1 MNLTGNFGI
10 FCYNGVFHFLNYKEN
25 PMYQLVAIGNALVD
39 TEFKLTDKI
48 LTQTG
53 LTKSNMTLAD
63 TDEQNALF
71 DIVNMH
77 GLTPAKQAGGGSAGN
92 TVACFSALGGTS
104 FYNCRVGHDKHG
116 EFYLSDMA
124 NMGVAIDDDR
134 AKVVGATGTCA
145 VLVTDDGERTMQTN
159 LAVSG
164 QIDESNVVFDVL
176 AGAKYLYLEGY
187 LAMTPSVQSAISRL
201 CQTAKAQGVKIVV
214 SFADPAV
221 VRFAKDGVMSWLVD
235 GVDMIFCNMDEAKLF
250 AKTDD
255 DTQAVHTLLN
265 HAELVVITNGANPTT
280 VADKDSIHLYDVSP
294 ADVVDTNGA
303 GDNFAGAFLYALAQ
317 GVDYQACMAL
327 AGAVAGCVVSQF
339 GARLPKAE
347 YGLIKQTVLG

>member
-1 MNLTGNFGI
+1 
-10 FCYNGVFHFLNYKEN
+10 
-25 PMYQLVAIGNALVD
+25 MYQLVAIGNALVD
-39 TEFKLTDKI
+39 TEFKLTDEI

-63 TDEQNALF
+63 TDEQTALF
-71 DIVNMH
+71 DILNTH

-104 FYNCRVGHDKHG
+104 FYNCRVGHDKRG
-116 EFYLSDMA
+116 VFYLSDMA
-124 NMGVAIDDDR
+124 NMGVAIDGGK
-134 AKVVGATGTCA
+134 AEVAGATGTCA

-164 QIDESNVVFDVL
+164 QIDESNVDFDALV
-176 AGAKYLYLEGY
+176 GAKYLYLEGY
-187 LAMTPSVQSAISRL
+187 LAMTPSVQIAIAKL

-221 VRFAKDGVMSWLVD
+221 IRFAKDGVMSWLAD

-250 AKTDD
+250 AKTGDD
-255 DTQAVHTLLN
+255 IQAVHALLN
-265 HAELVVITNGANPTT
+265 HAKVVVITNGANPTT
-280 VADKDSIHLYDVSP
+280 VADKDSVRLYDVPP

-317 GVDYQACMAL
+317 GADYGACVAL
-327 AGAVAGCVVSQF
+327 AGAVASHVVSQF

-347 YGLIKQTVLG
+347 YGLVKETVLG

>member
-1 MNLTGNFGI
+1 
-10 FCYNGVFHFLNYKEN
+10 
-25 PMYQLVAIGNALVD
+25 MYQLVAIGNALVD
-39 TEFKLTDKI
+39 TEFKLTDEI

-53 LTKSNMTLAD
+53 LTKSNMTLAN
-63 TDEQNALF
+63 TDEQTALF
-71 DIVNMH
+71 DILNTH

-104 FYNCRVGHDKHG
+104 FYCCRVGHDKRG
-116 EFYLSDMA
+116 AFYLSDMQ
-124 NMGVAIDDDR
+124 NMGVAIDAGR
-134 AKVVGATGTCA
+134 AEVAGATGTCA

-164 QIDESNVVFDVL
+164 DIDESNVDFDVL

-187 LAMTPSVQSAISRL
+187 LAMTPSVQNAIGKL

-221 VRFAKDGVMSWLVD
+221 VRFAKDGVMAWLMD

-250 AKTDD
+250 AETDD
-255 DTQAVHTLLN
+255 DIQAAHALLK
-265 HAELVVITNGANPTT
+265 HAKLAVITNGANPTT
-280 VADKDSIHLYDVSP
+280 VADKDSVRLYDVPP

-317 GVDYQACMAL
+317 GADYGACVAL
-327 AGAVAGCVVSQF
+327 AGAVASRVVSQF

>member
-1 MNLTGNFGI
+1 
-10 FCYNGVFHFLNYKEN
+10 
-25 PMYQLVAIGNALVD
+25 MYQLVAIGNALVD
-39 TEFKLTDKI
+39 TEFKLTDEI

-53 LTKSNMTLAD
+53 LTKGNMTLAD
-63 TDEQNALF
+63 TDEQTALF
-71 DIVNMH
+71 DILNTH

-104 FYNCRVGHDKHG
+104 FYSCRVGHDKRG
-116 EFYLSDMA
+116 AFYLSDMA
-124 NMGVAIDDDR
+124 NMGVAIDGSK
-134 AKVVGATGTCA
+134 AEVVGATGTCA

-164 QIDESNVVFDVL
+164 DIDESNVDFDAL
-176 AGAKYLYLEGY
+176 TGAKYLYLEGY
-187 LAMTPSVQSAISRL
+187 LAMTPSVQSAISKL

-221 VRFAKDGVMSWLVD
+221 VRFAKDGVMAWLAD

-250 AKTDD
+250 AETDD
-255 DTQAVHTLLN
+255 DIRAVHALLA
-265 HAELVVITNGANPTT
+265 HAKAVVITNGANPTT
-280 VADKDSIHLYDVSP
+280 VADKDGINIYDVPS

-317 GVDYQACMAL
+317 GADYGACVAL
-327 AGAVAGCVVSQF
+327 AGAVASRVVSQF

-347 YGLIKQTVLG
+347 YGLIKGAVLG